1 MDLELI
7 FALCTLLVMV
17 IWNVYLLQQVQTLM
31 NKLMS
36 RNYAEYAMAEKIK
49 TSQPDIEEPLVDDPF
64 EKQRAREINSMLG
77 MG

>member
-1 MDLELI
+1 MGFEQILALFL
-7 FALCTLLVMV
+7 FAVML

-49 TSQPDIEEPLVDDPF
+49 TSEPEPVEPLVDDPF
-64 EKQRAREINSMLG
+64 DKQRAREINSMLG